1 MKNIIILFAMALLT
15 TNVLAQEKEDV
26 QQADYEFC
34 ESVKGFMKS
43 LEALDQANE
52 TGSMDDLNKA
62 YKKADKAWNKMEKKA
77 AKLEKVDIK
86 ESVKAYNKLVKSVNK
101 IEGDVKT
108 VDDADQ
114 INGNIDLTV
123 SEIENILNVE
133 CK

>member
-1 MKNIIILFAMALLT
+1 MKNIIILFAMTLLT
-15 TNVLAQEKEDV
+15 TNMLAQEKEEV

-34 ESVKGFMKS
+34 ESVKGFIKS
-43 LEALDQANE
+43 LEVLDEANE

-62 YKKADKAWNKMEKKA
+62 YKKAVKAWNKMEKKA
-77 AKLEKVDIK
+77 AKLENVEIK

-108 VDDADQ
+108 DDDANQ

-123 SEIENILNVE
+123 SEIENILNVV

>member
-1 MKNIIILFAMALLT
+1 MKNIIILFAMTLLT
-15 TNVLAQEKEDV
+15 TNMLAQEKEEV

-34 ESVKGFMKS
+34 ESVKGFIKS
-43 LEALDQANE
+43 LEVLDEANE

-108 VDDADQ
+108 VDEADQ

-123 SEIENILNVE
+123 SEIENILNVV